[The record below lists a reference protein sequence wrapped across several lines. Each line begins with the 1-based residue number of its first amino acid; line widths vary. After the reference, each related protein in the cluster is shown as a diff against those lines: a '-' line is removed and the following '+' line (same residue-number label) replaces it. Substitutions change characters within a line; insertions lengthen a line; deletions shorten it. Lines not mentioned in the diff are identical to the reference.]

1 MVDKVR
7 ACRLCKGTTTVAWR
21 FGWDDEATGRKVW
34 LCNPCGLRWSSSRRR
49 AADPPKSNRRSTPSA
64 IDADPAVAPEPREAA
79 SSARSPSRT
88 SPRAA
93 RKRPRE
99 PQPEDAVPNRRHKS
113 SELAEATDAA
123 RARARE
129 AASRA
134 AARAAA
140 RADANVPP
148 LSTTTIPDGLVPSKT
163 EMTKMTTINTRTSV
177 RTKFKPEPEPA
188 VEAEDALGTN
198 ARRASSPRFVGF
210 RFDPEACPDSDGSR
224 VVRVFLEDES
234 GADSLVAV
242 GRTPPG
248 FERYFRYVAKKPPP
262 DGFRGEA
269 LPEEGVTKEACE
281 RWIRDACPRIKLRR
295 RGDEATEAAKETAK
309 ATAKAAA
316 KAAAK
321 ARAKAKGSSNG
332 ASAGSGRTRVGF
344 HDAAIP
350 FVLGYDHAEERKCAR
365 EDGSGRRTRRFYLA
379 ARDDDGRLLA
389 VEGVESEAR
398 DKHYRY
404 RVSTQLLRVAVDAAG
419 RPFADTPRIQ
429 NARDANEW
437 LRAVIEKSAAPPL
450 ELLRSITA
458 ARADRADRRVR
469 ENRNASDEDE
479 DEDCEDYENGG
490 AVVPEMT
497 RAALARRLGADLFE
511 WCAGESD
518 PSTTTRLTL
527 ARDRIDRGLAGG
539 RGPRLTNRD
548 AMGILNEI
556 DERFCAAGKIN
567 AATLEETQVARAV
580 ARLATEEAGM
590 APEVAEFAAR
600 LVARWRRSA
609 ELCVEALERKK

>member
-7 ACRLCKGTTTVAWR
+7 VCRLCEGTTTVAWR

-34 LCNPCGLRWSSSRRR
+34 LCNPCGLRWSSSRR
-49 AADPPKSNRRSTPSA
+49 
-64 IDADPAVAPEPREAA
+64 
-79 SSARSPSRT
+79 ARSPSRS
-88 SPRAA
+88 SPHTT

-134 AARAAA
+134 AARAN
-140 RADANVPP
+140 ADANANANANANVPP
-148 LSTTTIPDGLVPSKT
+148 LSTTTIPDGVSRSKT
-163 EMTKMTTINTRTSV
+163 KMTKMPTINTRTSV
-177 RTKFKPEPEPA
+177 KTRFKPEPE
-188 VEAEDALGTN
+188 VEVEFEVEDALGTKTN
-198 ARRASSPRFVGF
+198 RASSPRFVGF
-210 RFDPEACPDSDGSR
+210 RFDPEAYPDSDGSR

-248 FERYFRYVAKKPPP
+248 FERYFRYVATKPPP

-295 RGDEATEAAKETAK
+295 RGDEATEEKGTARAKER
-309 ATAKAAA
+309 AAA

-321 ARAKAKGSSNG
+321 AAKATAKATAKAKGSSNG

-350 FVLGYDHAEERKCAR
+350 FVLGYDHAEERKRAR

-379 ARDDDGRLLA
+379 ARDDNRRLLA

-404 RVSTQLLRVAVDAAG
+404 LVSTQLLRVAVDAAG
-419 RPFADTPRIQ
+419 RPFANVPRIQ
-429 NARDANEW
+429 NARDADEW

-469 ENRNASDEDE
+469 ENRNTSDEDG
-479 DEDCEDYENGG
+479 DEDYEDYEDYDEGG
-490 AVVPEMT
+490 AVTPEMT
-497 RAALARRLGADLFE
+497 RAALARRLGAELFE

-527 ARDRIDRGLAGG
+527 ARCRIDRGLAGG

-590 APEVAEFAAR
+590 APEVAESAAR
-600 LVARWRRSA
+600 LVVRWRRSA
-609 ELCVEALERKK
+609 ELCVEALERKE